1 MKRIVSVFLFLIIVL
16 IGCEKENSSNEL
28 RKVTI
33 EEFLDV
39 PESSD
44 VWYQLTGEIE
54 SIEDEEYGDFTISDE
69 TGSVYIYGMTKRKL
83 SANDKSFSQLGLN
96 VGDVVTLAT
105 RRTSYNGKPQGGGN
119 PDPAYYIN
127 HQKSERPDTPQAP
140 TKGKWVDL
148 GLSVAWAGWNVGASK
163 PEDFGDYFAW
173 GETTPKTTF
182 DSNNYIYANG
192 PFDYQYI
199 GEDISGTSYDA
210 AYIKWGSIARMP
222 TKNETDELVEKC
234 IWKRVTYNGTGGY
247 FVTGPN
253 KNTIFIPQSG
263 AGTIDGI
270 NGQGKYGYYWTSTVY
285 DELNANV
292 FVTSDIIWRRAFGCT
307 IRPVSDN
314 PNYNDVGNSD
324 GNSGSGNPSPEYE
337 KPDVGFYDYTPDK
350 TSVKVQYKIFNR
362 DEAKVSSAKI
372 YYGTSSNPT
381 ASKSAT
387 VSGVMITATLTGLKA
402 GTQYYVKCVATGKG
416 GTTTTSVTKVMTNY

>member
-1 MKRIVSVFLFLIIVL
+1 MKRIVSVLLFLIIVL

-33 EEFLDV
+33 EAFLNA

-69 TGSVYIYGMTKRKL
+69 TASVYIYGMTKRKV

-105 RRTSYNGKPQGGGN
+105 RRASYNGKPQGGGN
-119 PDPAYYIN
+119 PDPAYYLTHSISEN
-127 HQKSERPDTPQAP
+127 GDNSYDLYSLLANTSWKHVKTVYKSGEVAYANAEFTFNAEKYDNDNYYL
-140 TKGKWVDL
+140 DL
-148 GLSVAWAGWNVGASK
+148 
-163 PEDFGDYFAW
+163 
-173 GETTPKTTF
+173 
-182 DSNNYIYANG
+182 NNYSKAGSWRATEDNYLLYRIFGYSDGQQYPWDNFFDKDYSIVSASWPNLVVDINNSQMILESTLYQSSIY
-192 PFDYQYI
+192 F
-199 GEDISGTSYDA
+199 
-210 AYIKWGSIARMP
+210 
-222 TKNETDELVEKC
+222 TKINS
-234 IWKRVTYNGTGGY
+234 NGT
-247 FVTGPN
+247 
-253 KNTIFIPQSG
+253 
-263 AGTIDGI
+263 D
-270 NGQGKYGYYWTSTVY
+270 
-285 DELNANV
+285 D
-292 FVTSDIIWRRAFGCT
+292 
-307 IRPVSDN
+307 
-314 PNYNDVGNSD
+314 
-324 GNSGSGNPSPEYE
+324 NSGSNGSPSPEYE